1 MSESD
6 PGTHRKDKEVASSGT
21 TSDPVGGAIACS
33 LTSEGLAAQANR
45 WHRLA
50 SAAMAERAETA
61 AGLRITFR
69 TEPGV
74 HEELRQLVAV
84 ENECCPWAE
93 WTVTAGHAQIVL
105 NVRAEKAGVA
115 TLHGMFSDLH
125 PGAEPA

>member
-1 MSESD
+1 M
-6 PGTHRKDKEVASSGT
+6 ASSGT
-21 TSDPVGGAIACS
+21 TSDAAGGAVACL

-50 SAAMAERAETA
+50 AIAMDERAETA

-93 WTVTAGHAQIVL
+93 WTVATGHGQIVL
-105 NVRAEKAGVA
+105 SVRAEKAGVA
-115 TLHGMFSDLH
+115 TLHGMFSDLQ
-125 PGAEPA
+125 PPAEPA